1 MKLPFGL
8 TIILNA
14 LLVWQGSL
22 NAEVENY
29 KADICVYGGTASGV
43 MAALAAE
50 KEGSTVI
57 LSLIHI

>member
-50 KEGSTVI
+50 KEGST